1 MYKHDFSTFFYF
13 SGPRGTR
20 QKKIQKKDTTQVN
33 AGFGNVDNVDIK
45 GIIGVVQEAE
55 HALIDSSET
64 KDYEDY
70 NSS

>member
-1 MYKHDFSTFFYF
+1 M
-13 SGPRGTR
+13 
-20 QKKIQKKDTTQVN
+20 DTTQLN
-33 AGFGNVDNVDIK
+33 AGFGNVDIK
-45 GIIGVVQEAE
+45 GIIGLVQEAE